1 MLRIYLPALQ
11 VAPGLTGVGVYSLE
25 LIRAMSRLPR
35 REELV
40 IGAPHP
46 EYFAELEELDGIEL
60 VPLKLPASGS
70 MGRMLAT
77 HTVVPAEAQRLG
89 ANLVLGPNFIA
100 PLWGRFECAVMVHDL
115 TFARHPETTTRAK
128 RVYYQLMVRRSL
140 RRASVVFVSTQTVG
154 NELLEFA
161 PETAGKIWRTP
172 EGVSPGYQ
180 ENGDREEVAASGLTG
195 PERKDFLF
203 VGTLEPRKNLARL
216 LRAHG
221 NLCRGLPDFPALRIV
236 GGRGWEDEGIVRAL
250 HEHPDPSRLIRLG
263 YCEPVRLRAEYDSAL
278 ALVFPSVYEGFG
290 LPVLEAMARG
300 CPVLTSRDIATEEVA
315 GGAALLVD
323 PLDTGD
329 IERALA
335 RLAKDRSLRLRLAH
349 AGVRRSAEFSWE
361 ICAEETLKG
370 LHTLLG
376 VGEGIPQG
384 GT

>member
-1 MLRIYLPALQ
+1 
-11 VAPGLTGVGVYSLE
+11 VGVYSLQ

-35 REELV
+35 GEELV

-46 EYFAELEELDGIEL
+46 EYFEGLEELDGIEL

-77 HTVVPAEAQRLG
+77 HTVVPREAQKQG

-100 PLWGRFECAVMVHDL
+100 PLWGRFGNAVMVHDL
-115 TFARHPETTTRAK
+115 TFERHPETTTFEK
-128 RVYYQLMVRRSL
+128 RLYYRLMVRRSL
-140 RRASVVFVSTQTVG
+140 RRASVVFVSTQAVA

-180 ENGDREEVAASGLTG
+180 ENGDREEVGSHGLSR
-195 PERKDFLF
+195 PERRDFLF
-203 VGTLEPRKNLARL
+203 VGTLEPRKNLTRI

-221 NLCRGLPDFPALRIV
+221 NLCRALADFPALRII
-236 GGRGWEDEGIVRAL
+236 GGKGWEDEGILRAL
-250 HEHPDPSRLIRLG
+250 REHPDPSRLNRLG
-263 YCEPVRLRAEYDSAL
+263 YCEPERLRAEYDSAL
-278 ALVFPSVYEGFG
+278 ALVFPSIYEGFG

-335 RLAKDRSLRLRLAH
+335 RLAKDRSLRVRLSQ
-349 AGVRRSAEFSWE
+349 AGVRRAADFSWE
-361 ICAEETLKG
+361 ICARETLKG

>member
-1 MLRIYLPALQ
+1 
-11 VAPGLTGVGVYSLE
+11 
-25 LIRAMSRLPR
+25 
-35 REELV
+35 
-40 IGAPHP
+40 
-46 EYFAELEELDGIEL
+46 
-60 VPLKLPASGS
+60 
-70 MGRMLAT
+70 
-77 HTVVPAEAQRLG
+77 
-89 ANLVLGPNFIA
+89 
-100 PLWGRFECAVMVHDL
+100 
-115 TFARHPETTTRAK
+115 
-128 RVYYQLMVRRSL
+128 
-140 RRASVVFVSTQTVG
+140 
-154 NELLEFA
+154 
-161 PETAGKIWRTP
+161 
-172 EGVSPGYQ
+172 
-180 ENGDREEVAASGLTG
+180 
-195 PERKDFLF
+195 
-203 VGTLEPRKNLARL
+203 L